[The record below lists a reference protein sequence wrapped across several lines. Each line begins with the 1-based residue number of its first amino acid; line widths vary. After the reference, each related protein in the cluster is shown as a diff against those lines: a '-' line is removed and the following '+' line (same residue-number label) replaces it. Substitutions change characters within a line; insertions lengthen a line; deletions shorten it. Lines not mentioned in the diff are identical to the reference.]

1 MILRTSKG
9 NEYDCRLCYAPTYDD
24 GLMIEIRDN
33 RTFSE
38 IAPEFE
44 NLDYVEINELKPTRY
59 DAYRKLH
66 LMSRTDD
73 IVQLK
78 LYRG

>member
-9 NEYDCRLCYAPTYDD
+9 NEYEAVLCYAPTYDD
-24 GLMIEIRDN
+24 GLMVEIRDS
-33 RTFSE
+33 RLLSE

-44 NLDYVEINELKPTRY
+44 GLDWVEINELKPTKY
-59 DAYRKLH
+59 WNYPVLK
-66 LMSRTDD
+66 LMSQAGDT
-73 IVQLK
+73 VQLK